1 MSDERLG
8 DGGGGNGAAP
18 FRVSRAAA
26 RRYLAERHFL
36 RPPRSLPSGK
46 GSVLA
51 LVARLGSLQFDPVDL
66 AGRNHEIVC
75 GSRIRD
81 FEPRWLDELLYDVNP
96 ARRQLVEQYNKA
108 LNIVPMSELPYYRR
122 TADRARER
130 YWSDGT
136 YRRLKRY
143 VDEVL
148 QRIEREGPLSA
159 ADFGPSRKVAW
170 GWGPTPGYRAALEM
184 LSYAGI
190 LFLARREGSRRWFD
204 LAERLIPPA
213 IYAKRV
219 TDDEQQAHR
228 LLSRYRAHGLL
239 AFNAS
244 SEIWFSGPHRERL
257 ALTKRLVAEGQLAEV
272 AVEGVDAPHHLP
284 AAELFA
290 LDAAAVATSGSRP
303 VAADPNA
310 VAIIAPLD
318 PIVWDRRGLRSLYGF
333 DYKWEIYTPP
343 AKRLYGPYAMPIHAG
358 DRFVGRIQLRRDE
371 SRLLVD
377 GLWWERGVRPA
388 HHLDGLAAALD
399 AQGRMIGAERVE
411 VVDGLL
417 TSAGAKRLLRAARA
431 LR

>member
-1 MSDERLG
+1 MSS
-8 DGGGGNGAAP
+8 GGAP
-18 FRVSRAAA
+18 FKVSQAAA

-36 RPPRSLPSGK
+36 LPPRALPSGK

-51 LVARLGSLQFDPVDL
+51 IVARLGSIQFDPVDL
-66 AGRNHEIVC
+66 AGRNHEIIC
-75 GSRIRD
+75 GSRIDAFRP
-81 FEPRWLDELLYDVNP
+81 EWIHELLYDVNP

-130 YWSDGT
+130 YWRDGT

-143 VDEVL
+143 ADEVL
-148 QRIEREGPLSA
+148 RRIEREGPLSA

-170 GWGPTPGYRAALEM
+170 WWGPTPGYRAALEM
-184 LSYAGI
+184 LSFAGI

-219 TDDEQQAHR
+219 TDEEQQQHR

-239 AFNAS
+239 PFDAS
-244 SEIWFSGPHRERL
+244 AEIWPTGGGRR
-257 ALTKRLVAEGQLAEV
+257 ALTRRLVEGGLLAEV
-272 AVEGVDAPHHLP
+272 AVAGTDVLHHLP

-290 LDAAAVATSGSRP
+290 LDAAAVATSGRSA
-303 VAADPNA
+303 AADPNA

-318 PIVWDRRGLRSLYGF
+318 PIVWNRKGLRALYGF

-343 AKRLYGPYAMPIHAG
+343 SKRRFGPYAMPIHAG
-358 DRFVGRIQLRRDE
+358 DRFVGRIQLRRDG

-399 AQGRMIGAERVE
+399 AQARMIGTERVE
-411 VVDGLL
+411 IVDGLL
-417 TSAGAKRLLRAARA
+417 TRAGEKRILRAARK